1 MELKTC
7 DIFLANIYSLFIF
20 KIFLIIFQ
28 IQVIVIIK
36 ITSRKQGG
44 LAYNSQP
51 ISVPFKFL

>member
-1 MELKTC
+1 MELKTR

-44 LAYNSQP
+44 LANNSQP
-51 ISVPFKFL
+51 LSVPFKFL